1 MDWNKRITPK
11 DAQKMMDAY
20 AKVYAPKEEP
30 KPETEATA
38 ESEAPADAEETDK
51 QKVFT
56 REKMSKFGDLIAGV
70 SGVPVVETPAPVVEE
85 APAPVVEEA
94 PAPVVEEE
102 PPRPEE
108 EVADTIATS
117 TNFESMT
124 KDELEDYG
132 RTVGIELDRRH
143 NKKKLI
149 KELEDHIQ
157 YIESV

>member
-1 MDWNKRITPK
+1 
-11 DAQKMMDAY
+11 
-20 AKVYAPKEEP
+20 
-30 KPETEATA
+30 
-38 ESEAPADAEETDK
+38 
-51 QKVFT
+51 
-56 REKMSKFGDLIAGV
+56 MSKFGDLIAGV

-85 APAPVVEEA
+85 APAPVVEE
-94 PAPVVEEE
+94 V
-102 PPRPEE
+102 PRPEE

-149 KELEDHIQ
+149 KELEDHLATT
-157 YIESV
+157 

>member
-1 MDWNKRITPK
+1 
-11 DAQKMMDAY
+11 MMDAY

-38 ESEAPADAEETDK
+38 ESEAPADTAETDK

-70 SGVPVVETPAPVVEE
+70 SGEPVVA

-94 PAPVVEEE
+94 PAPVVAEE

-108 EVADTIATS
+108 EVADTVAAPI
-117 TNFESMT
+117 NFESMS

-149 KELEDHIQ
+149 KELEDHLAT
-157 YIESV
+157 S

>member
-38 ESEAPADAEETDK
+38 ESEAPADTAETDK

-85 APAPVVEEA
+85 APAPVVA
-94 PAPVVEEE
+94 EE

-108 EVADTIATS
+108 EVAYTISTS
-117 TNFESMT
+117 RTFESMT

-149 KELEDHIQ
+149 KELEEHLATTL
-157 YIESV
+157 

>member
-1 MDWNKRITPK
+1 
-11 DAQKMMDAY
+11 
-20 AKVYAPKEEP
+20 
-30 KPETEATA
+30 
-38 ESEAPADAEETDK
+38 
-51 QKVFT
+51 
-56 REKMSKFGDLIAGV
+56 MSKFGDLISGV
-70 SGVPVVETPAPVVEE
+70 SGAPVVQTPAPVVEE

-102 PPRPEE
+102 PPIPEE
-108 EVADTIATS
+108 EVADTIAPPV
-117 TNFESMT
+117 NFESMS

>member
-30 KPETEATA
+30 KPETEASA
-38 ESEAPADAEETDK
+38 ETEAPADAEKTDK

-94 PAPVVEEE
+94 P
-102 PPRPEE
+102 RPEE
-108 EVADTIATS
+108 EVADTVAAPVS
-117 TNFESMT
+117 FESMS

-132 RTVGIELDRRH
+132 RTVGIELDRRLS
-143 NKKKLI
+143 KKKLVQQ
-149 KELEDHIQ
+149 LEDHIQ
-157 YIESV
+157 YLESV